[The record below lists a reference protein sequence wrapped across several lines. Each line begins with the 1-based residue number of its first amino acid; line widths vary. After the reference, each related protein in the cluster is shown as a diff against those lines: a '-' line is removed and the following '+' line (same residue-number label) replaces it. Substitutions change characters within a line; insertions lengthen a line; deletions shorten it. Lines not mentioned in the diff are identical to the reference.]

1 MALGRVARYRNES
14 TNGVHVGMLMTDTSK
29 FDLSTLTDEQR
40 EAISKVGYFMQE
52 YIPFNKYIGLEIIA
66 VGPDYALLRLPFKE
80 ELVGDPQR
88 RAIHGGVLSS
98 VLDVAGGTVCWAAMM
113 SLGSRVSTVDL
124 RVDYLR
130 KGLCEELHCEAKLVR
145 LGRSVGV
152 ARMEVFPV
160 SNREHVIATG
170 QGVYNLV
177 HSVKK

>member
-1 MALGRVARYRNES
+1 MA
-14 TNGVHVGMLMTDTSK
+14 DTSK
-29 FDLSTLTDEQR
+29 FDLSTLTDQQR
-40 EAISKVGYFMQE
+40 EAISKVGEFMQE
-52 YIPFNKYIGLEIIA
+52 YIPFNKFLGLEIA
-66 VGPDYALLRLPFKE
+66 SVGPDTALLRIPFRE
-80 ELVGDPQR
+80 ELVGDPER

-130 KGLCEELHCEAKLVR
+130 RGLCEDLHCEAKLVR
-145 LGRSVGV
+145 LGRSVAV
-152 ARMEVFPV
+152 ARMEVFPA

-177 HSVKK
+177 RSVKS